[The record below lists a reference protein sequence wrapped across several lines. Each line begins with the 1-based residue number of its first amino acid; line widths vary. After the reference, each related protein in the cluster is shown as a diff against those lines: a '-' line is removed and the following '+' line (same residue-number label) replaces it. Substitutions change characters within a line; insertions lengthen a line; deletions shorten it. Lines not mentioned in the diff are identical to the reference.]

1 MKLPHLGLAIL
12 VAAVWGFGVQLP
24 QPAPS
29 EPQEQEETSQE
40 TAPPSL
46 QRPTLGPAPAP
57 SLGGPRASNIV
68 DPRRLLSI
76 RKVFILRL
84 DNNLREKL
92 MEALSKGDLFSVVN
106 KRPEADAIFGG
117 SCFEAR
123 RLRKVHT
130 EVFLSD
136 RLTGKIIWQDVVRLP
151 FNPPPLESAVN
162 ATVAEI
168 MAHLRLDLREA
179 PRKPPEGRRG
189 P

>member
-12 VAAVWGFGVQLP
+12 VAAVWGLGVQLP

-68 DPRRLLSI
+68 DPRRLLSV

-92 MEALSKGDLFSVVN
+92 IEALSPGDLFSVVD
-106 KRPEADAIFGG
+106 KRPEADAILGG

>member
-12 VAAVWGFGVQLP
+12 VAAVWGVGVQLP

-29 EPQEQEETSQE
+29 EPQEQEEKE

-46 QRPTLGPAPAP
+46 PRPTLRPAP
-57 SLGGPRASNIV
+57 GGPRASNIV
-68 DPRRLLSI
+68 DPRRLLGV

-92 MEALSKGDLFSVVN
+92 IEALSQGELFSVVN
-106 KRPEADAIFGG
+106 KRPEADAILGG

-123 RLRKVHT
+123 RIRKVHT
-130 EVFLSD
+130 EVFLRD
-136 RLTGKIIWQDVVRLP
+136 RVTGETIWQDVVRQP

-168 MAHLRLDLREA
+168 IAHLRLDMREVS
-179 PRKPPEGRRG
+179 RKPPEGRQR